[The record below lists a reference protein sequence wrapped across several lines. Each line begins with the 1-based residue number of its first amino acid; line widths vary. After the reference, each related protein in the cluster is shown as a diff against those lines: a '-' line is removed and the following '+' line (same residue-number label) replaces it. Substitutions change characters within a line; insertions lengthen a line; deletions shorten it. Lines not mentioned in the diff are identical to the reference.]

1 MEERHIIAIY
11 CRFSND
17 DKIKNTDNY
26 SQMFPEYVINRINK
40 ASEVYSRI
48 ISSHPDKEYIKI
60 IFFGQK
66 PIELLKNYG
75 MSIGL
80 PEEKI
85 GLDNCKDISA
95 MAKKIWMTVKDNN
108 ATPRVYFIASN
119 WQWIYLVP
127 LISVKDTQY
136 QFYFEGAIDE
146 RHPDKIEMDK
156 MMERVTKINLNKNRL
171 ANVLDKVGT
180 SLSENLKG

>member
-1 MEERHIIAIY
+1 
-11 CRFSND
+11 
-17 DKIKNTDNY
+17 
-26 SQMFPEYVINRINK
+26 
-40 ASEVYSRI
+40 
-48 ISSHPDKEYIKI
+48 
-60 IFFGQK
+60 
-66 PIELLKNYG
+66 

-95 MAKKIWMTVKDNN
+95 MAKKIWMTVKDSN

-127 LISVKDTQY
+127 LISVKDTQC